1 LGENAVRYKSIRSHL
16 KAYSL
21 VAKRTTTINHAFAAA
36 IAPHDDFDE
45 KRVRE
50 GLAVLG
56 QDADADLLCAYC
68 GERAET
74 WDHVHATV
82 TETEFSGHGHRL
94 GNLLPCCKP
103 CNSRKGNL
111 DWRAWLRRLDVSE
124 QVRSEREMRIA
135 LYVEKYGDIDEL
147 AKHLPE
153 YQELLELRRQVRE
166 IFRKADALAAV
177 IRQKSKT
184 Q

>member
-1 LGENAVRYKSIRSHL
+1 MRYKSIRSHL

-36 IAPHDDFDE
+36 IAPHDGFDD

-50 GLAVLG
+50 ALAVLG
-56 QDADADLLCAYC
+56 QDADTDLLCAYC
-68 GERAET
+68 GEKAET

-82 TETEFSGHGHRL
+82 QETEFSGHGHRL

-111 DWRAWLRRLDVSE
+111 DWREWLRRLDMSA
-124 QVRSEREMRIA
+124 QVRSEREGRIEVY
-135 LYVEKYGDIDEL
+135 LEKYGVLDKVPE
-147 AKHLPE
+147 HLPE
-153 YQELLELRRQVRE
+153 YQELMDLRRQVRE
-166 IFRKADALAAV
+166 IFRKADELAEV
-177 IRQKSKT
+177 IRSKSNT
-184 Q
+184 A